1 MMKGNMEKKIAV
13 QIDFDGTVTV
23 EDVSFLLLDT
33 FVGPV
38 WRKHLEDYSSGDI
51 TVGAFNKKVF
61 GMMKVSRNTM
71 LDFIFDSPHVKI
83 RPGFKELVEYC
94 KKQGYKAVIVSN
106 GLTFYIDALL
116 KVQHIK
122 GVEIHAAQN
131 TFFNGGMEV
140 KYLGPDGKE
149 VDAGFKEVYVKDFI
163 NKGYDVIYIGNGTS
177 DIYAARLAKTV
188 FACDDLLKD
197 CLKEKLAHYPFKD
210 FFEVI
215 KVLGSLHL

>member
-1 MMKGNMEKKIAV
+1 MKTAV
-13 QIDFDGTVTV
+13 QIDFDGTVTE

-33 FVGPV
+33 FVGPA

-83 RPGFKELVEYC
+83 RPGFKELIAYC
-94 KKQGYKAVIVSN
+94 QKRGFKVVIVSN
-106 GLTFYIDALL
+106 GLTFYIEALL
-116 KVQHIK
+116 KVLRIK
-122 GVEIHAAQN
+122 GVEIHAADS
-131 TFFNGGMEV
+131 TFFNGGMDV

-163 NKGYDVIYIGNGTS
+163 KQGYNVIYIGNGTS
-177 DIYAARLAKTV
+177 DIYAARLAKIV

-197 CLKEKLAHYPFKD
+197 CLKEKLAHFPFKD

-215 KVLGSLHL
+215 KVLEKLDIPQ